1 MKKPLLRIEQQQPRN
16 IQRADI
22 APVDGYAM
30 VVDGHFETQFA
41 DGNGAQTAARK
52 LLAKFPMLRIEI
64 YDAASK
70 ARTLM
75 K

>member
-1 MKKPLLRIEQQQPRN
+1 
-16 IQRADI
+16 
-22 APVDGYAM
+22 M
-30 VVDGHFETQFA
+30 VVDGQFKTQFA
-41 DGNGAQTAARK
+41 NGNCAQTAARK
-52 LLAKFPMLRIEI
+52 LSAKFPMLRIEI